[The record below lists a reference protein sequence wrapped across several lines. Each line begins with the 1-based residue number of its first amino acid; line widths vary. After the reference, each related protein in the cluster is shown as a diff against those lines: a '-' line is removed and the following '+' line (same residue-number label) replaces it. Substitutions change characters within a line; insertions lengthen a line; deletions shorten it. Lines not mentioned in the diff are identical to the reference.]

1 MTDNN
6 RNDFKVTDNDVIKQ
20 LKQELDISGE
30 LFYKQIEDDY
40 LVIYFE
46 SPRYVTK
53 VVMGL
58 DTLGA
63 AIICNDFSIIKDT
76 AYTTKFVREVK

>member
-6 RNDFKVTDNDVIKQ
+6 VIKQ
-20 LKQELDISGE
+20 LKQELNISGE
-30 LFYKQIEDDY
+30 LLCKQIEDDC
-40 LVIYFE
+40 LVAYFE

-53 VVMGL
+53 AVMGL

-63 AIICNDFSIIKDT
+63 AIISNDFSIIKDT
-76 AYTTKFVREVK
+76 AHTAKFVREVK

>member
-1 MTDNN
+1 MTDSN
-6 RNDFKVTDNDVIKQ
+6 VIQQ

-30 LFYKQIEDDY
+30 LLCKQIEDDC
-40 LVIYFE
+40 LIIYFE
-46 SPRYVTK
+46 SPRYITK
-53 VVMGL
+53 AVMGL

-63 AIICNDFSIIKDT
+63 AIISSDFSIIKDT

>member
-6 RNDFKVTDNDVIKQ
+6 VIKQ
-20 LKQELDISGE
+20 LKQELDISGK

-40 LVIYFE
+40 LTVYFE
-46 SPRYVTK
+46 SPLYITK
-53 VVMGL
+53 AVMGL

-63 AIICNDFSIIKDT
+63 AIISSDFSIVKDT
-76 AYTTKFVREVK
+76 VYITKFVREVK

>member
-1 MTDNN
+1 MTDSN
-6 RNDFKVTDNDVIKQ
+6 VIQQ

-30 LFYKQIEDDY
+30 LFYKQIEDDC
-40 LVIYFE
+40 LIVYFE
-46 SPRYVTK
+46 SPRYIIK
-53 VVMGL
+53 AVMGL

-63 AIICNDFSIIKDT
+63 AIISSDFSIIKDT

>member
-6 RNDFKVTDNDVIKQ
+6 VIQQ

-30 LFYKQIEDDY
+30 LFYKQIEDDC
-40 LVIYFE
+40 LIIYFE
-46 SPRYVTK
+46 SPRYITK
-53 VVMGL
+53 AVIGL

-63 AIICNDFSIIKDT
+63 AIISSDFSIIKDT

>member
-6 RNDFKVTDNDVIKQ
+6 VIKQ
-20 LKQELDISGE
+20 LKQELNISGE
-30 LFYKQIEDDY
+30 LLCKQIEDDC
-40 LVIYFE
+40 LIVYFE
-46 SPRYVTK
+46 SLRYITK
-53 VVMGL
+53 AVMGL

-63 AIICNDFSIIKDT
+63 AIISNDFSIIKDT

>member
-6 RNDFKVTDNDVIKQ
+6 VIKQ
-20 LKQELDISGE
+20 LKQELNISGE
-30 LFYKQIEDDY
+30 LLCKQIEDDC
-40 LVIYFE
+40 LIMYFE

-53 VVMGL
+53 AVMGL

-63 AIICNDFSIIKDT
+63 AIISNDFSIIKDT
-76 AYTTKFVREVK
+76 AHTAKFVREVK

>member
-1 MTDNN
+1 M
-6 RNDFKVTDNDVIKQ
+6 TDNDVIKQ

-30 LFYKQIEDDY
+30 LLCKQIEDDC
-40 LVIYFE
+40 LIIYFE

-53 VVMGL
+53 AVMGL

-63 AIICNDFSIIKDT
+63 AIFSNDLSIFIAP
-76 AYTTKFVREVK
+76 AYSTNFLREVKR

>member
-6 RNDFKVTDNDVIKQ
+6 VIQQ

-30 LFYKQIEDDY
+30 LLCKQIEDDC
-40 LVIYFE
+40 LIVYFE
-46 SPRYVTK
+46 SPRYITK
-53 VVMGL
+53 AVIGL

-63 AIICNDFSIIKDT
+63 AIISNDFSIIKDT

>member
-6 RNDFKVTDNDVIKQ
+6 VIKQ
-20 LKQELDISGE
+20 LKQELNISGE
-30 LFYKQIEDDY
+30 LLCKQIEDDC
-40 LVIYFE
+40 LIMYFE

-53 VVMGL
+53 TVMGL

-63 AIICNDFSIIKDT
+63 AIISNYFSIIKDT
-76 AYTTKFVREVK
+76 AHTAKFVREVK

>member
-6 RNDFKVTDNDVIKQ
+6 VIQQ

-30 LFYKQIEDDY
+30 LLCKQIEDDC
-40 LVIYFE
+40 LIIYFK

-53 VVMGL
+53 AVMGL

-63 AIICNDFSIIKDT
+63 AIISNDFSIIKDT